1 MWTHRC
7 GSMSVLNRSRTSMRA
22 KQIFSGGTIIS
33 IGAGGAQIFNAG
45 GGPMV
50 IGSGKGIVQTRDL
63 AASFDCLEV
72 TGSAG
77 IDVRRGDRCAIE
89 VHGEDNLVEFL
100 ETELVGSTLQVG
112 IKRGVNFTSH
122 LPLKVVATAMAIREV
137 DLSGS
142 GDVRLAGLDQDELR
156 VELRGSGDVV
166 ADGHASV
173 VSLTLQGS
181 GDIDT
186 RRLRARKA
194 TIKLHGSGDV
204 RAFACE
210 EAKVRLHGSGDVTVK
225 GSPKI
230 RDAKVAGSG
239 DIDFDD

>member
-1 MWTHRC
+1 
-7 GSMSVLNRSRTSMRA
+7 MRA
-22 KQIFSGGTIIS
+22 KQIFSGGTVIS
-33 IGAGGAQIFNAG
+33 IGAGGTQVFHAG
-45 GGPMV
+45 GGDMV
-50 IGSGKGIVQTRDL
+50 IGSGKGIVQSRELTG
-63 AASFDCLEV
+63 SFDSLEV

-77 IDVRRGDRCAIE
+77 IDVRRGDRCTIE
-89 VHGEDNLVEFL
+89 VHGEDNLVDFL

-122 LPLKVVATAMAIREV
+122 LPLKVVATAPAVSEV

-142 GDVRLAGLDQDELR
+142 GDVRLSGLDQEELR

-166 ADGHASV
+166 ADGCAST
-173 VSLTLQGS
+173 VSLALQGS

-186 RRLRARKA
+186 RRLQARKA

-204 RAFACE
+204 RAFASE

-225 GSPKI
+225 GRPKV
-230 RDAKVAGSG
+230 RDSKVAGSG

>member
-1 MWTHRC
+1 
-7 GSMSVLNRSRTSMRA
+7 MRA
-22 KQIFSGGTIIS
+22 KQIFSRGTTIS
-33 IGAGGAQIFNAG
+33 IGAGGTQIFNAG
-45 GGPMV
+45 GGHMV
-50 IGSGKGIVQTRDL
+50 IGSGKGIVQARDL
-63 AASFDCLEV
+63 AGSFDSLEV

-77 IDVRRGDRCAIE
+77 IDVRHGDRCTIE
-89 VHGEDNLVEFL
+89 VHGEDNLVDFL
-100 ETELVGSTLQVG
+100 ETELVGSTLLVD

-122 LPLKVVATAMAIREV
+122 LPLKVVATAPVVREV

-142 GDVRLAGLDQDELR
+142 GDVRLAGLDQDELS

-166 ADGHASV
+166 ADGRASI
-173 VSLTLQGS
+173 VSLALQGS

-186 RRLRARKA
+186 RRLKARKA

-204 RAFACE
+204 RAFASE

-225 GSPKI
+225 GGPKV

>member
-1 MWTHRC
+1 M
-7 GSMSVLNRSRTSMRA
+7 RTR
-22 KQIFSGGTIIS
+22 QIFSGGTVIS
-33 IGAGGAQIFNAG
+33 IGAGGTQVFHAG
-45 GGPMV
+45 GGHMV
-50 IGSGKGIVQTRDL
+50 IGSGKGIVQSRELTG
-63 AASFDCLEV
+63 SFDSLEV

-77 IDVRRGDRCAIE
+77 IDVRRGDRCTIE
-89 VHGEDNLVEFL
+89 VHGEDNVVDFL

-122 LPLKVVATAMAIREV
+122 LPLKVVATAPAVSEV

-142 GDVRLAGLDQDELR
+142 GDVRLSGLDQDELR

-166 ADGHASV
+166 ADGRVSI
-173 VSLTLQGS
+173 VSLALQGS

-186 RRLRARKA
+186 RRLQARKA

-204 RAFACE
+204 RAYASE

-225 GSPKI
+225 GRPKV
-230 RDAKVAGSG
+230 RDSKVAGSG

>member
-1 MWTHRC
+1 M
-7 GSMSVLNRSRTSMRA
+7 RTR
-22 KQIFSGGTIIS
+22 QIFSGGTVIS
-33 IGAGGAQIFNAG
+33 IGAGGTQVFHAG
-45 GGPMV
+45 VGDMV
-50 IGSGKGIVQTRDL
+50 IGSGKGIVQSRELTG
-63 AASFDCLEV
+63 SFDSLEV

-77 IDVRRGDRCAIE
+77 IDVRRGDRCTIE
-89 VHGEDNLVEFL
+89 VHGEDNVVDFL

-122 LPLKVVATAMAIREV
+122 LPLKVVATAPAVSEV

-142 GDVRLAGLDQDELR
+142 GDVRLSGLDQDELR

-166 ADGHASV
+166 ADGRVSI
-173 VSLTLQGS
+173 VSLALQGS

-186 RRLRARKA
+186 RRLQARKA

-204 RAFACE
+204 RAYASE

-225 GSPKI
+225 GRPKV
-230 RDAKVAGSG
+230 RDSKVAGSG

>member
-1 MWTHRC
+1 M
-7 GSMSVLNRSRTSMRA
+7 
-22 KQIFSGGTIIS
+22 
-33 IGAGGAQIFNAG
+33 
-45 GGPMV
+45 
-50 IGSGKGIVQTRDL
+50 
-63 AASFDCLEV
+63 
-72 TGSAG
+72 
-77 IDVRRGDRCAIE
+77 RRGDRCTIE
-89 VHGEDNLVEFL
+89 VHGEDNVVDFL

-122 LPLKVVATAMAIREV
+122 LPLKVVATAPAVSEV

-142 GDVRLAGLDQDELR
+142 GDVRLSGLDQDELR

-166 ADGHASV
+166 ADGRVSI
-173 VSLTLQGS
+173 VSLALQGS

-186 RRLRARKA
+186 RRLQARKA

-204 RAFACE
+204 RAYASE

-225 GSPKI
+225 GRPKV
-230 RDAKVAGSG
+230 RDSKVAGSG

>member
-1 MWTHRC
+1 M
-7 GSMSVLNRSRTSMRA
+7 RTR
-22 KQIFSGGTIIS
+22 QIFSGGTVIS
-33 IGAGGAQIFNAG
+33 IGAGGTQVFHAG
-45 GGPMV
+45 VGDMV
-50 IGSGKGIVQTRDL
+50 IGSGKGIVQSRELTG
-63 AASFDCLEV
+63 SFDSLEV

-77 IDVRRGDRCAIE
+77 IDVRRGDRCTIE
-89 VHGEDNLVEFL
+89 VHGEDNVVDFL

-122 LPLKVVATAMAIREV
+122 LPLKVVATAPAVSEV

-142 GDVRLAGLDQDELR
+142 GDVRLSGLDQDELR

-166 ADGHASV
+166 ADGRVSI
-173 VSLTLQGS
+173 VSLALQGS

-186 RRLRARKA
+186 RRLQARKA

-204 RAFACE
+204 RAFASE

-225 GSPKI
+225 GRPKV
-230 RDAKVAGSG
+230 RDSRVAGSG

>member
-1 MWTHRC
+1 
-7 GSMSVLNRSRTSMRA
+7 MRA
-22 KQIFSGGTIIS
+22 KQIFSGGTVIS
-33 IGAGGAQIFNAG
+33 IGAGGTQVFHAG
-45 GGPMV
+45 GGHMV
-50 IGSGKGIVQTRDL
+50 IGSGKGIVQARDL
-63 AASFDCLEV
+63 VGSFDSLEV

-77 IDVRRGDRCAIE
+77 IDVRRGDRCTIE
-89 VHGEDNLVEFL
+89 VHGEDNLVDFL

-122 LPLKVVATAMAIREV
+122 LPLKVVATAPAVSEV

-142 GDVRLAGLDQDELR
+142 GDVRLSGLDQDELR

-166 ADGHASV
+166 ADGRAST
-173 VSLTLQGS
+173 VSLALQGS

-186 RRLRARKA
+186 KRLQARKA

-204 RAFACE
+204 RAFASE

-225 GSPKI
+225 GRPKV
-230 RDAKVAGSG
+230 RDSKVAGSG

>member
-1 MWTHRC
+1 M
-7 GSMSVLNRSRTSMRA
+7 RTT
-22 KQIFSGGTIIS
+22 QIFNGGTVIS
-33 IGAGGAQIFNAG
+33 IGAGGTQVFNAG

-50 IGSGKGIVQTRDL
+50 IGSGKGIVQPRDL
-63 AASFDCLEV
+63 VGSFDSLEV

-77 IDVRRGDRCAIE
+77 IDVRRGDRCTIE
-89 VHGEDNLVEFL
+89 VHGEDNLVDFL

-122 LPLKVVATAMAIREV
+122 LPLKVVATAPAVREV

-142 GDVRLAGLDQDELR
+142 GDVRLSGLDQDELR

-166 ADGHASV
+166 ADGRAST
-173 VSLTLQGS
+173 VSLALQGS

-186 RRLRARKA
+186 RRLQARKA

-204 RAFACE
+204 RVFASE

-225 GSPKI
+225 GRPKV
-230 RDAKVAGSG
+230 RDSKVAGSG